1 MNDVIK
7 NKIKQKY
14 PILDDETLKYFSN
27 YFYVLLKR
35 DIIPEGVEVETLIDN
50 ALTFASKVVFYDET
64 HEVYKKYGGD
74 VKGYRDPETKTIY
87 VRDNLSE
94 PLREITVYHELHH
107 AVQTNPKNYEV
118 GINQES
124 NIGRLIMEAQTQYFA
139 EIVYEEVNNVNF
151 EEREILSE
159 DLRMSN
165 NGIVISKLHNYEMYD
180 NLISKLSI
188 ILDVDKDFFVSINY
202 LYEDNKGLK
211 KLEEKY
217 NESYEKYNLPYKFN
231 DLLLMIDYIYAVDLM
246 AYIDSPIKKQILEGN
261 ETEQYYEIH
270 PKQCYKLSLDRQR
283 SKLNSFDVDCF
294 LALLENGGNYKE
306 FAKYVVDNEKRN
318 LIQQFLGDYGSSDK
332 KM

>member
-1 MNDVIK
+1 MYDVIK
-7 NKIKQKY
+7 NKIKQKH
-14 PILDDETLKYFSN
+14 PIIDDQTLKYFSD

-35 DIIPEGVEVETLIDN
+35 NIIPEGVEVETLIDN
-50 ALTFASKVVFYDET
+50 ALKFASKIVFYDEN

-87 VRDNLSE
+87 IRENLSV

-107 AVQTNPKNYEV
+107 AVQTNPKNNEV

-139 EIVYEEVNNVNF
+139 ETVYEEINNVNF

-159 DLRMSN
+159 NLRMSN

-180 NLISKLSI
+180 NIISKLSI
-188 ILDVDKDFFVSINY
+188 ILEEDKDFFVSINY

-217 NESYEKYNLPYKFN
+217 NEAYQKYNLTYNFN
-231 DLLLMIDYIYAVDLM
+231 DLLLMIDYIYVVDLM
-246 AYIDSPIKKQILEGN
+246 AYIDSPVKKQILDGN
-261 ETEQYYEIH
+261 ETEQYYEIY
-270 PKQCYKLSLDRQR
+270 PKQCYKLSLDKQR
-283 SKLNSFDVDCF
+283 SMLNKFDVDYF
-294 LALLENGGNYKE
+294 LALLQNGGNYKE

-318 LIQQFLGDYGSSDK
+318 LIQRFLEDYGSAGK
-332 KM
+332 KI